1 MTLQAFYQYKEN
13 MERLDIL
20 DHIHGG
26 RKLSQHAPCLQDQ
39 YVKYICKCQPLS
51 QVTESALEAEDDLQI
66 HPLVPFPS
74 LANNAPPSNYS
85 AVPSCGPAS
94 FRTWVAL

>member
-20 DHIHGG
+20 GHIHGG

-66 HPLVPFPS
+66 HPWFLS
-74 LANNAPPSNYS
+74 QA
-85 AVPSCGPAS
+85 
-94 FRTWVAL
+94 